1 MKLLVCKDLGFDCD
15 YTAVGETTAAVL
27 RNIGEHAITYHG
39 MMEIT
44 TADNDEWRA
53 KIHEEAINKRR

>member
-15 YTAVGETTAAVL
+15 YTAAGETTGAVL

-39 MMEIT
+39 LMEIT
-44 TADNDEWRA
+44 SAHNDEWRA
-53 KIHEEAINKRR
+53 KIHEEIIHDRR